1 METAIIVPARL
12 QSTRFPKKLLH
23 EVAGA
28 PVIIHTARRIKEQAP
43 ELPLFFAI
51 DHIDLQTALQTEGFE
66 TVMTDPDLQSGT
78 DRIAQANVEIEADRI
93 INVQGDEPMVLG
105 EQIMQLKDLIERE
118 GIDLATLAHRFDSA
132 EDFYNPN
139 QVKVVMDNK
148 NEALYFSRS
157 PMPHYRDNS
166 GKIDDEWLKN
176 NSAYRHL
183 GLYAYTASFLE
194 KFPKLPASR
203 LEQIEKLEQLRA
215 LENGFRI
222 AVGITHQPSIG
233 IDTAEDA
240 VNFEK
245 LLTNP

>member
-12 QSTRFPKKLLH
+12 QSTRFPQKLLH
-23 EVAGA
+23 EIAGT

-43 ELPLFFAI
+43 ELPLFFAV
-51 DHIDLQTALQTEGFE
+51 DHVDLEKALQADGFE

-78 DRIAQANVEIEADRI
+78 DRIAQANAEIEADRI

-118 GIDLATLAHRFDSA
+118 GIDLATLAHRFEKA

-139 QVKVVMDNK
+139 QVKVVMGN
-148 NEALYFSRS
+148 NEEALYFSRS
-157 PMPHYRDNS
+157 PMPYHRDNS
-166 GKIDDEWLKN
+166 GEIDDEWLKN

-183 GLYAYTASFLE
+183 GLYAYTSSFLE
-194 KFPKLPASR
+194 KFPKLPASK

-240 VNFEK
+240 ANFEK